1 MAYQGAQCQ
10 GIVKSYGDGRLRV
23 PVLHGVDAEF
33 APGCFTLLV
42 GPSGCGKTTLVSILA
57 GLLRP
62 DTGCVTVAG
71 IKLDFLDQAFLAK
84 FRRDVVGFVFQQ
96 FNLLSSLTALENV
109 AVPLL
114 AKGISQRL
122 AANAAARMLEQMN
135 MNSQARLLPAQLSG
149 GQQQRVAIAR
159 ALIHDPKLIVC
170 DEPTAALDTESGQ
183 TVLQLLR
190 SLTLSQGRAVI
201 VVTHDSRI
209 LPFADEVIRMV
220 DGRIDREQEAD
231 GK

>member
-1 MAYQGAQCQ
+1 MVNHGVKCR
-10 GIVKSYGDGRLRV
+10 GIVKSYGKDRLRV
-23 PVLHGVDAEF
+23 PVLHGIDAEF
-33 APGCFTLLV
+33 MAGCLTLLV

-62 DTGCVTVAG
+62 DAGGVTVAG
-71 IKLDFLDQAFLAK
+71 IALESLDQVALAR

-114 AKGISQRL
+114 AKGSSHQR
-122 AANAAARMLEQMN
+122 AVAEASEMLNYLGM
-135 MNSQARLLPAQLSG
+135 SGFARLLPAQLSG

-159 ALIHDPKLIVC
+159 ALVHDPRLVVC

-183 TVLQLLR
+183 SVLQLLR
-190 SLTLSQGRAVI
+190 SLALSKGRTVV

-209 LPFADEVIRMV
+209 LPFADEIVRMV
-220 DGRIDREQEAD
+220 DGRIDHEQRENAI
-231 GK
+231 

>member
-1 MAYQGAQCQ
+1 M
-10 GIVKSYGDGRLRV
+10 
-23 PVLHGVDAEF
+23 
-33 APGCFTLLV
+33 
-42 GPSGCGKTTLVSILA
+42 SILA

-62 DTGCVTVAG
+62 DAGGVTVAG
-71 IKLDFLDQAFLAK
+71 IALESLDQVALAR

-114 AKGISQRL
+114 AKGSSHQR
-122 AANAAARMLEQMN
+122 AVAEASEMLNYLGM
-135 MNSQARLLPAQLSG
+135 SGFARLLPAQLSG

-159 ALIHDPKLIVC
+159 ALVHDPRLVVC

-183 TVLQLLR
+183 SVLQLLR
-190 SLTLSQGRAVI
+190 SLALSKGRTVV

-209 LPFADEVIRMV
+209 LPFADEIVRMV
-220 DGRIDREQEAD
+220 DGRIDHEQRENAI
-231 GK
+231 